1 MEIIAL
7 LKDLALITADWVRAH
22 IFKIA
27 TAFTTAL
34 LVIYGDQINA
44 AVKRRIRP
52 YPFVIRTLIFV
63 LLCSFGYG
71 MLTVL
76 ITPSIAQFLRYFG
89 DQYVTIVVLA
99 SFLAIGVLAER
110 KNICNV
116 TPITKEHS
124 FAYPTC
130 WCPSFACG

>member
-7 LKDLALITADWVRAH
+7 LKGLALITADWVRAH
-22 IFKIA
+22 VFKIA

-34 LVIYGDQINA
+34 LVIYGDRINA

-63 LLCSFGYG
+63 LLHSFGYG

-76 ITPSIAQFLRYFG
+76 ITPSVAQFLRYPG
-89 DQYVTIVVLA
+89 DQYVAIFVL
-99 SFLAIGVLAER
+99 SPFLTIGVLAER
-110 KNICNV
+110 K
-116 TPITKEHS
+116 K
-124 FAYPTC
+124 YL
-130 WCPSFACG
+130 

>member
-7 LKDLALITADWVRAH
+7 LKEVALMPADWVRAH
-22 IFKIA
+22 VFKIA
-27 TAFTTAL
+27 TAFTTAI

-44 AVKRRIRP
+44 AVKRRIRA

-76 ITPSIAQFLRYFG
+76 ITPSVAQLLRYFG
-89 DQYVTIVVLA
+89 DQYVAIVVLA

-110 KNICNV
+110 K
-116 TPITKEHS
+116 K
-124 FAYPTC
+124 YL
-130 WCPSFACG
+130 

>member
-7 LKDLALITADWVRAH
+7 LKDLALMLADWVRAH
-22 IFKIA
+22 VFKIA

-34 LVIYGDQINA
+34 LVIYGDLINA

-52 YPFVIRTLIFV
+52 YPFVIQTLIFV

-76 ITPSIAQFLRYFG
+76 INPSIAQFLRYFG

-99 SFLAIGVLAER
+99 SFFAIGVLAER
-110 KNICNV
+110 K
-116 TPITKEHS
+116 K
-124 FAYPTC
+124 YL
-130 WCPSFACG
+130 